1 MSHLPFATVSI
12 ETSFGIAKE
21 KRYFYWRPKPSIPE
35 GDNDPW
41 YSSTPICHNKLDRM
55 LKEILMKAGL
65 SSEHKSNHCLRA
77 TSISRKYRQAIPEK
91 MIMERSGHLSK
102 EGVRSYERMSSEQVR
117 SLCETL
123 ATGIPLD
130 MPFLTMVESVNVAEV
145 SFDHHFEKSCQM
157 LANSNTGTVP
167 NAMPSA
173 YESMGSTALD
183 SSIKE
188 NVDPANLEKVKD
200 TFKQLNFQ
208 SVRDC
213 TLNFTFSF
221 SN

>member
-1 MSHLPFATVSI
+1 
-12 ETSFGIAKE
+12 
-21 KRYFYWRPKPSIPE
+21 
-35 GDNDPW
+35 
-41 YSSTPICHNKLDRM
+41 M

-65 SSEHKSNHCLRA
+65 SSEHKSNHSLRV
-77 TSISRKYRQAIPEK
+77 TSISRMYQQAIPEK

-102 EGVRSYERMSSEQVR
+102 EGVRSYERTSSEQVR

-130 MPFLTMVESVNVAEV
+130 MPSLTMVESVNVAEV
-145 SFDHHFEKSCQM
+145 SFDHHFKNSCQM

-167 NAMPSA
+167 NAMPST
-173 YESMGSTALD
+173 YESTSSTALD

-208 SVRDC
+208 SMQDC
-213 TLNFTFSF
+213 TFNFTFSF
-221 SN
+221 SK